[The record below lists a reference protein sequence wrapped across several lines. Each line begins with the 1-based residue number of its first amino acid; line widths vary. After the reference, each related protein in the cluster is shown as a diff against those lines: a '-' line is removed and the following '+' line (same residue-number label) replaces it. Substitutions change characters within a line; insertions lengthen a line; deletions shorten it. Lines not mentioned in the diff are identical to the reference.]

1 MCNKCFGKRR
11 VHTHRHTRTPAHPPT
26 RPPARLRVAAKLW
39 SYLILVFINTASRDG
54 QYAAAPAAS
63 N

>member
-1 MCNKCFGKRR
+1 MCNKCLGKRR
-11 VHTHRHTRTPAHPPT
+11 VHTHKRTLTPP
-26 RPPARLRVAAKLW
+26 PPARLCVAAKLW
-39 SYLILVFINTASRDG
+39 SYLILVFINMASCDG

>member
-1 MCNKCFGKRR
+1 MCNKCLGKRHIHAHK
-11 VHTHRHTRTPAHPPT
+11 HTWTPT
-26 RPPARLRVAAKLW
+26 YPPARLRIAAKLW
-39 SYLILVFINTASRDG
+39 SYLILVFINMASRDG